1 LNRIIVLVL
10 LGGLASLMIDIRWEH
25 RVELAR
31 RWETWIPLVY
41 IGLMLLAGVVGLY
54 RWESWGRMVLQV
66 GFSLCLI
73 VGALGTWFHSQKDP
87 VGNFRRVLT
96 AWTAPLGTNGGVKT
110 GTTPPEMAPLAFIG
124 LGLMGLLACSKCFQ
138 CEGDSSNLRDIAG
151 LASVRRLCLVAF
163 LIAASTWPT
172 AAQAQQTE
180 SQQVAG
186 ASESQELRLSSEAA
200 QVADEIGV
208 APLLVLLSG
217 KRAAGSGVSL
227 ESLAI
232 RQEITEK
239 VLAASLDVD
248 SVNAVV
254 DSEIEQIRGIRADIQ
269 AKRDKAQN
277 IINIASIATGGVA
290 GAVTSAL
297 QFKPSTVN
305 LGNGIG
311 VGGGAGSVALSIVG
325 IRMQGGRRSLGDSP
339 RMLARFFG
347 RPPDATEAI
356 PSVYPEEVW
365 SYLNSAAPS
374 QPNMGTRREQLIAK
388 WRSEGR
394 LKQDGSPKGERRIE
408 ALSSNISRMRKL
420 SINELSDRVAML
432 LDVRARVS
440 LMKRGL
446 SEILRALSAATS
458 NQ

>member
-1 LNRIIVLVL
+1 MQPN
-10 LGGLASLMIDIRWEH
+10 
-25 RVELAR
+25 
-31 RWETWIPLVY
+31 
-41 IGLMLLAGVVGLY
+41 
-54 RWESWGRMVLQV
+54 ESVNL
-66 GFSLCLI
+66 
-73 VGALGTWFHSQKDP
+73 K
-87 VGNFRRVLT
+87 N
-96 AWTAPLGTNGGVKT
+96 NGGGKLID
-110 GTTPPEMAPLAFIG
+110 GKPYATTFGCWVQKAGWGNELSQELKSRPLQT
-124 LGLMGLLACSKCFQ
+124 LLV
-138 CEGDSSNLRDIAG
+138 
-151 LASVRRLCLVAF
+151 SVRRLCLVAF

-172 AAQAQQTE
+172 AAQTPQTK

-186 ASESQELRLSSEAA
+186 ASESQALRLSPEAA

-208 APLLVLLSG
+208 TQLLDQLSS
-217 KRAAGSGVSL
+217 KRADGSRVSL
-227 ESLAI
+227 ESLAV
-232 RQEITEK
+232 RQEITEN

-248 SVNAVV
+248 SVNAVI

-277 IINIASIATGGVA
+277 IINIASIVTGGVA
-290 GAVTSAL
+290 GAITSAL

-311 VGGGAGSVALSIVG
+311 VGGGAGSVVLSIVG

-347 RPPDATEAI
+347 RQPDATEAI

-394 LKQDGSPKGERRIE
+394 LKQDGTPKGGRRIE
-408 ALSSNISRMRKL
+408 ALSGNISQMRRL
-420 SINELSDRVAML
+420 SINELDDRVAML

-446 SEILRALSAATS
+446 SELLRALSAAKS

>member
-1 LNRIIVLVL
+1 MPYVTKF
-10 LGGLASLMIDIRWEH
+10 GG
-25 RVELAR
+25 RVQKAGRGNKLPSELKSR
-31 RWETWIPLVY
+31 PLQT
-41 IGLMLLAGVVGLY
+41 L
-54 RWESWGRMVLQV
+54 
-66 GFSLCLI
+66 
-73 VGALGTWFHSQKDP
+73 
-87 VGNFRRVLT
+87 
-96 AWTAPLGTNGGVKT
+96 
-110 GTTPPEMAPLAFIG
+110 
-124 LGLMGLLACSKCFQ
+124 
-138 CEGDSSNLRDIAG
+138 

-172 AAQAQQTE
+172 AAQTPQTE

-186 ASESQELRLSSEAA
+186 VSESQALSLSPEAA

-208 APLLVLLSG
+208 AQLLDQLSS
-217 KRAAGSGVSL
+217 KRADGSRVSL
-227 ESLAI
+227 ESLAA

-248 SVNAVV
+248 SVNAVI

-290 GAVTSAL
+290 GAITSAL

-311 VGGGAGSVALSIVG
+311 VAGGAGSVALSIVG

-347 RPPDATEAI
+347 RQPDATEAI

-374 QPNMGTRREQLIAK
+374 QPTMGTRREQLIAK

-408 ALSSNISRMRKL
+408 ALSSNISQMRKL
-420 SINELSDRVAML
+420 SINELSDRVTML